1 MASSTAQ
8 QPIQSLPTLPTQ
20 PFRLDVPLHNLLQR
34 PPDPSPPLARVEHE
48 PRTALALPS
57 PVFPQHPALM
67 HELDAADIAEHDT
80 VLHTGKRHW
89 PASKVM
95 KTMRGWMLPYLKSRV
110 LPGEFQPIIAY
121 LFTEWK
127 CNLD

>member
-1 MASSTAQ
+1 MASSAS
-8 QPIQSLPTLPTQ
+8 QPVQSLPTLPTQ

-34 PPDPSPPLARVEHE
+34 PPDPSPTLASVEHE
-48 PRTALALPS
+48 PATALALPS
-57 PVFPQHPALM
+57 PVSPQHPALM
-67 HELDAADIAEHDT
+67 HELDAADIAAHDA
-80 VLHTGKRHW
+80 VLQTGKRHW

-95 KTMRGWMLPYLKSRV
+95 KTMRGWMVPYLKSRV

-127 CNLD
+127 

>member
-1 MASSTAQ
+1 MWHEEIAAALPCRTRLNFGKRAALPALGIGEFMATSTSQ
-8 QPIQSLPTLPTQ
+8 SIQSLPTLPTQ

-34 PPDPSPPLARVEHE
+34 PPDPSPPLARVEDE
-48 PRTALALPS
+48 PGTSLALPS

-67 HELDAADIAEHDT
+67 HELDADDIAEHDT

-95 KTMRGWMLPYLKSRV
+95 
-110 LPGEFQPIIAY
+110 
-121 LFTEWK
+121 
-127 CNLD
+127 